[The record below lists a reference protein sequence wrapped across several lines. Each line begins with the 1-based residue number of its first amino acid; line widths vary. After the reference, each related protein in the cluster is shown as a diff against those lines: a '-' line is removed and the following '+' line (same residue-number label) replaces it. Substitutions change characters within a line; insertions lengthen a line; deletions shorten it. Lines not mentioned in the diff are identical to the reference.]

1 MFNKK
6 TVEDIDVDG
15 KRVLV
20 RVDFNVP
27 IEDGQVADDTRIRAA
42 MPTIDYLLEG
52 GAALILCSHLGRP
65 KGEVR
70 PELSLRPVAEYL
82 AGMVDVPLSF
92 AEDSIGPAAE
102 SAAGALQPGQIL
114 LLENTRFHA
123 GEKANDPD
131 VARQLASLADVFV
144 NDAFG
149 TAHRSHA
156 SNVGV
161 TEFLPTVAGFLL
173 EKEIQYLGKALEDP
187 ERPFVAIL
195 GGAKV
200 AGKIEAIRSLLQ
212 KADQIL
218 IGGGIANTFFK
229 AQGHSIGDSLV
240 DDDSLEIAQELLEL
254 GGDKLLLPVDVAVA
268 DAFDAD
274 AERKVL
280 AVDSVPAGWQIL
292 DIGPKTIEQYAK
304 VVSEAKTVAWNGPM
318 GVFEFERFA
327 KGTFGLAQAVAESP
341 ALSIIGGGESAAAI
355 RKSGLTDQVSH
366 VSTGGGASL
375 QMLEGKQLPGLAA
388 VNDR

>member
-42 MPTIDYLLEG
+42 MPTIDYLLEE

-92 AEDSIGPAAE
+92 AEDSIGPTAE

-123 GEKANDPD
+123 GEKANDPE